1 MNIPSFQVFEELV
14 KDIVQSQEGKV
25 KDVQIVIGITD
36 FDKMFESSIQKDV
49 QGNIMKYCLIFLN
62 LYYITLVIFRPE
74 FRQRNS
80 NLC

>member
-14 KDIVQSQEGKV
+14 KDVVQSQEGKV

-49 QGNIMKYCLIFLN
+49 QGNITKYCLIFLN